1 MLVIIAL
8 VIVSIDMLIV
18 TIGTSIPETRLVA
31 TTTADTLHDDTN
43 IEYTVSSCIKPI
55 ILISC
60 QYIQRDAILYQHYTY
75 VCTVSNSL
83 VWVGLSFG
91 YKGLLQI
98 VAMFMAFHTRR
109 VKIAALNDSKEI
121 AVIIY
126 INSIILIVM
135 AGSEFVLEHYHN
147 AHSAL
152 FGLALLIQATMFLGV
167 LFIPNVSITCIIGLE
182 IYTCAMFCN
191 SCCIDITN
199 PPHCIDVQ
207 GLQGSQRRQCN
218 SNHSRS
224 FHYCSSNNTH
234 SDWRGTE

>member
-18 TIGTSIPETRLVA
+18 TIGTSIPETKLVA

-43 IEYTVSSCIKPI
+43 IEYTVSTLIGCINPI

-75 VCTVSNSL
+75 VCTVGNSL

-109 VKIAALNDSKEI
+109 IKIAALNDSKEI

-135 AGSEFVLEHYHN
+135 AGSEFALEHYHDV
-147 AHSAL
+147 HSAL

-167 LFIPNVSITCIIGLE
+167 LFIPNVST
-182 IYTCAMFCN
+182 
-191 SCCIDITN
+191 
-199 PPHCIDVQ
+199 
-207 GLQGSQRRQCN
+207 
-218 SNHSRS
+218 
-224 FHYCSSNNTH
+224 
-234 SDWRGTE
+234 

>member
-75 VCTVSNSL
+75 VCTVLGNSL

-152 FGLALLIQATMFLGV
+152 FGLALLIQATMFVGV
-167 LFIPNVSITCIIGLE
+167 LFIPNVSLYYITCIIGLE
-182 IYTCAMFCN
+182 IYTCDIFCN
-191 SCCIDITN
+191 SCCITN
-199 PPHCIDVQ
+199 APHCIDDK
-207 GLQGSQRRQCN
+207 GLQGSKRKQCN

-224 FHYCSSNNTH
+224 FHYCCPNNTH
-234 SDWRGTE
+234 AQ